1 MNDEQPREAQPEDK
15 QPVPLVQS
23 LGFGAGTFLAAGMVD
38 LLAHLGPTGFVVGGI
53 AAYVASRH
61 GPQLYEQVR
70 EALPSP
76 PAVSRQP
83 GKARPPQRRA
93 GGRSFLDR
101 ALGRF
106 PEDDSLAEE
115 SEPNDADWPPDEEDE
130 QWRRRSSSH
139 AREVLDLAPNL
150 HIALRD
156 LAGKA
161 VFICGIRRQGKT
173 TLGALLAEQLGRHYL
188 PLFIPCLEGD
198 YLSLA
203 EVLPRAVIAG
213 HSRSGKQ
220 YRASEFAALDSVQA
234 AHQLGY
240 DIFERG
246 YQVVLDLSSYAT
258 LDQGVAIQINII
270 RGLFYWANTHA
281 DKRVPCHV
289 FLDEAQRYLPQTL
302 SDSVILDR
310 ALLAELLRCYMDII
324 AIGGKRGLAP
334 VILTQR
340 FAQVNN
346 KIMAQ
351 SEVFFLLRQTHD
363 TDLKRCM
370 EYVREEIATKEHIA
384 QFRPGQG
391 VYIASDGSQL
401 VTQFHERESSGK
413 RSSTPQAEAAY
424 RYASMPMYR
433 PERAAVPS
441 ADHSMRRVTTPPVQP
456 ATPEP
461 GQEAVQAEPTL
472 LERAIKAYDQGYTT
486 GPKLAAALG
495 ITPWQVRQVLEEVK
509 MAKGIK

>member
-1 MNDEQPREAQPEDK
+1 MTTGGFPA
-15 QPVPLVQS
+15 PLDTTRS
-23 LGFGAGTFLAAGMVD
+23 ERLSPFADRKGAA
-38 LLAHLGPTGFVVGGI
+38 
-53 AAYVASRH
+53 RH
-61 GPQLYEQVR
+61 AP
-70 EALPSP
+70 P
-76 PAVSRQP
+76 PALD
-83 GKARPPQRRA
+83 
-93 GGRSFLDR
+93 GG
-101 ALGRF
+101 
-106 PEDDSLAEE
+106 
-115 SEPNDADWPPDEEDE
+115 DW
-130 QWRRRSSSH
+130 
-139 AREVLDLAPNL
+139 V
-150 HIALRD
+150 
-156 LAGKA
+156 
-161 VFICGIRRQGKT
+161 
-173 TLGALLAEQLGRHYL
+173 
-188 PLFIPCLEGD
+188 
-198 YLSLA
+198 
-203 EVLPRAVIAG
+203 
-213 HSRSGKQ
+213 
-220 YRASEFAALDSVQA
+220 
-234 AHQLGY
+234 
-240 DIFERG
+240 
-246 YQVVLDLSSYAT
+246 
-258 LDQGVAIQINII
+258 
-270 RGLFYWANTHA
+270 
-281 DKRVPCHV
+281 
-289 FLDEAQRYLPQTL
+289 DEAQRYLPQTL

-310 ALLAELLRCYMDII
+310 GLLAELLRCYMDII

-370 EYVREEIATKEHIA
+370 EYVREEIATKEHMA

-391 VYIASDGSQL
+391 VYIASDGSQV

-472 LERAIKAYDQGYTT
+472 LERAIKAYDEGYTT